1 MDRSEWPQ
9 HIPKHHSITLTG
21 KLQETAHLSLYQQQY
36 NPRCTMP
43 SSSSFGNARECI
55 FTKEMAN
62 PTQSLLSSTAKS
74 PRYRCVTKKKSKST
88 QEHDLDA
95 HSHVLA
101 HWKPLEHQG
110 QEDGNTWILAKFTA
124 GLISLLWMRCRLINS
139 SRHGENVKFTT
150 IRQSQKE
157 TLIGLELDWWA
168 R

>member
-36 NPRCTMP
+36 NHRCTMS

-74 PRYRCVTKKKSKST
+74 PRYRCVTKKKASQPKNTIWMHIHTSWHT
-88 QEHDLDA
+88 GSLSNIRARKMGTPGFWLSSLQVW
-95 HSHVLA
+95 SHCCGWGVGSSI
-101 HWKPLEHQG
+101 PQG
-110 QEDGNTWILAKFTA
+110 
-124 GLISLLWMRCRLINS
+124 M
-139 SRHGENVKFTT
+139 VKM
-150 IRQSQKE
+150 
-157 TLIGLELDWWA
+157 
-168 R
+168 